1 MSEKARSA
9 RRAPAR
15 EGAPAI
21 ILRLMQQLVVVLLAV
36 LGFLFCVLSSYTLDL
51 PTGTLVMTAIAF
63 SLLFLAVFTLPK
75 SGLFAIL
82 CLVGGI
88 AYIAVNAGDLLQGI
102 LLLIERVTTPLELR
116 MPDLMQMLLKPAM
129 ADEATLLMTRAMQLI
144 LFFVS
149 FLSAF
154 FIVSQPSVPGLA
166 LSTLPL
172 LVPAPFYLL
181 SPARLPF
188 FMLFAAHLMVF
199 AFNNARRAQTTLR
212 AGVYVPQSR
221 RKANQAAQRA
231 AQYSLSLLAL
241 PIIAIAALLSGV
253 VLPQEGYERPEAIES
268 LQQKIFSLDIGKE
281 AFWRSN
287 DGLTRGDLTSLT
299 AIRFTGA
306 TALKIRVSNESS
318 LYLRDYA
325 GAVYTDNGWGNVSN
339 SDFSKLSTSVDIAPQ
354 NLHAAALE
362 ASGEL
367 NNYFTLTVRNIA
379 ATPLSIWTPPG
390 LITRADAIPN
400 AGYVQDTALAF
411 GSSESSSEYT
421 LDAIPVD
428 MALYNVSHADDGLQ
442 SAYAKSIGKA
452 DGLYNADNSAASAV
466 RNAADRYV
474 EYLFD
479 VYTQL
484 PDDTYAAAQTLLST
498 YGLQLVYNGSELNL
512 AQTCQQVR
520 TLLAQQCNYDY
531 SPPVMPEGADFATW
545 FLQEAKSGYCVHFAT
560 TGTILLRALGIP
572 ARYAEGYIVI
582 QKDYEKQPDAEGFIE
597 IEDTHA
603 HAWVEVFDPS
613 LLEWVPVE
621 MTKTASSSNSPSPDA
636 SGDPSE
642 LTTPSFSQDTPEP
655 TAEPTPTPT
664 PEPTPTPTPE
674 PTLPPDG
681 TTPDPDATP
690 ENEESA
696 AAQSTPTPAPTDD
709 GTQDGSTTPEGD
721 DTTEDVGA
729 SAPRPPLWPIF
740 TLLAAASIP
749 LGAFGYRKFHHERLL
764 RTFMQKDANAAVLA
778 AMRYALRMLRAAGAP
793 AMQAMESQE
802 QYAYKVARQMP
813 AVDRAKM
820 ESALLIAQRAT
831 FSGRT
836 CSKKEREEVLAFAN
850 SLVSALPARMKGLKR
865 IVFLWRF
872 PPIYPF

>member
-1 MSEKARSA
+1 M
-9 RRAPAR
+9 
-15 EGAPAI
+15 
-21 ILRLMQQLVVVLLAV
+21 
-36 LGFLFCVLSSYTLDL
+36 
-51 PTGTLVMTAIAF
+51 
-63 SLLFLAVFTLPK
+63 
-75 SGLFAIL
+75 
-82 CLVGGI
+82 
-88 AYIAVNAGDLLQGI
+88 
-102 LLLIERVTTPLELR
+102 
-116 MPDLMQMLLKPAM
+116 
-129 ADEATLLMTRAMQLI
+129 
-144 LFFVS
+144 
-149 FLSAF
+149 
-154 FIVSQPSVPGLA
+154 
-166 LSTLPL
+166 
-172 LVPAPFYLL
+172 
-181 SPARLPF
+181 
-188 FMLFAAHLMVF
+188 
-199 AFNNARRAQTTLR
+199 
-212 AGVYVPQSR
+212 
-221 RKANQAAQRA
+221 
-231 AQYSLSLLAL
+231 
-241 PIIAIAALLSGV
+241 
-253 VLPQEGYERPEAIES
+253 
-268 LQQKIFSLDIGKE
+268 
-281 AFWRSN
+281 
-287 DGLTRGDLTSLT
+287 
-299 AIRFTGA
+299 
-306 TALKIRVSNESS
+306 RVSNESS

-325 GAVYTDNGWGNVSN
+325 GAVHTDNGWGNISNRIFPSCRPVSI
-339 SDFSKLSTSVDIAPQ
+339 SRRRIP
-354 NLHAAALE
+354 HAAALE

-428 MALYNVSHADDGLQ
+428 MALYNVSHADEGLQ

-452 DGLYNADNSAASAV
+452 DGLHNADNSAASAV
-466 RNAADRYV
+466 RNAADRSV

-479 VYTQL
+479 VYTKL
-484 PDDTYAAAQTLLST
+484 PDDTYAAAQTLLSN
-498 YGLQLVYNGSELNL
+498 YGIQLVYNGNELNL

-621 MTKTASSSNSPSPDA
+621 MTKTASNNSNPSPDA

-664 PEPTPTPTPE
+664 PEPT
-674 PTLPPDG
+674 LPPDG

-696 AAQSTPTPAPTDD
+696 AGQTTPTPAPTDD
-709 GTQDGSTTPEGD
+709 GTLDASTTPEGTD
-721 DTTEDVGA
+721 ATEDVGS

-740 TLLAAASIP
+740 ALLAAASLP

-764 RTFMQKDANAAVLA
+764 RTFMQKDANAAILA
-778 AMRYALRMLRAAGAP
+778 AMRFALRMPRA
-793 AMQAMESQE
+793 
-802 QYAYKVARQMP
+802 
-813 AVDRAKM
+813 
-820 ESALLIAQRAT
+820 
-831 FSGRT
+831 SGR
-836 CSKKEREEVLAFAN
+836 
-850 SLVSALPARMKGLKR
+850 ARDAGDGVAGTVCLQDCAADAR
-865 IVFLWRF
+865 
-872 PPIYPF
+872 